1 MKPIFSSSKN
11 LNNYLRIYLDMVIQG
26 LIAILNESGELQMK
40 KKMAAHSSVL
50 A

>member
-26 LIAILNESGELQMK
+26 LITILNESGELQMGK
-40 KKMAAHSSVL
+40 EMAALSSVL